1 MPCASAA
8 VAKDT
13 ASALWLHCL
22 CSTALCSTAFLAKD
36 TASALRASAASSAAE
51 APAPFAV
58 LPHRHSSLPHSPP
71 SLTGTAPSLT
81 HRPHSPAQLTHR
93 RAAALAPFHRPGRSR
108 RPAGPAACRSNQHGR
123 APPPPPK
130 RCVVRCRLHSA
141 ASATRHQSLRSC
153 RPSFSASL
161 YSRSCRPSFSAS
173 LYSRSCRPVPLAKH
187 RRFLSQSTA
196 FSLPERR
203 RLPPQEKLQKHRM
216 AWEGRA
222 KQVRSP
228 AQETATFLSS
238 KDSAFSRPPLYTE
251 RTLSS
256 ALKTLPIYN
265 SASLSK
271 RPQGKATFL
280 CSKNRA
286 FLSPAAHKQRPSP
299 HPDSLTLSQ
308 SPRPTPRLTPSLS
321 AGGRHAFVGQAGG
334 RARSLHPDPAA
345 GRAPPRPPP
354 RQGGASSRGVVQ
366 GDAAW

>member
-123 APPPPPK
+123 PPPPPPK

-141 ASATRHQSLRSC
+141 ASAPPVLAVLPPFLLC
-153 RPSFSASL
+153 KPLLAVLPPGPSRKAPPF
-161 YSRSCRPSFSAS
+161 
-173 LYSRSCRPVPLAKH
+173 PLAKH
-187 RRFLSQSTA
+187 RLF
-196 FSLPERR
+196 
-203 RLPPQEKLQKHRM
+203 PP
-216 AWEGRA
+216 
-222 KQVRSP
+222 
-228 AQETATFLSS
+228 
-238 KDSAFSRPPLYTE
+238 
-251 RTLSS
+251 
-256 ALKTLPIYN
+256 
-265 SASLSK
+265 
-271 RPQGKATFL
+271 
-280 CSKNRA
+280 
-286 FLSPAAHKQRPSP
+286 
-299 HPDSLTLSQ
+299 
-308 SPRPTPRLTPSLS
+308 
-321 AGGRHAFVGQAGG
+321 
-334 RARSLHPDPAA
+334 
-345 GRAPPRPPP
+345 
-354 RQGGASSRGVVQ
+354 
-366 GDAAW
+366 